1 MSGIMSRRDD
11 LELPLPPEVA
21 EAEADGEVARLY
33 GDIRW
38 ALRSPTVNLVYR
50 LLASYPDYLAAAWRE
65 IGPNLASR
73 YLEQQAERLRA
84 LAAFD
89 VGPDGGRFREELS
102 TLGLSGDELARI
114 RAIVD
119 LFNYANP
126 KNLIV
131 VAALRLALDG
141 RAIPGS
147 GVAEDGRPLP
157 SGPLPDVEVRL
168 VDPGSAPP
176 EAQPVLAEILAAHAE
191 SGTMPSV
198 YRALANWPSFL
209 RASWGALRP
218 YVASPEFAA
227 RVRRLVDEAERAA
240 LGLPHPVGLSRART
254 EQIVGRDGAAA
265 VETILRRFG
274 TAMIPAMTVEI
285 HTLKALLDGP
295 ESARSS
301 PLAWRG

>member
-1 MSGIMSRRDD
+1 MSRSDD
-11 LELPLPPEVA
+11 LEPPLPPEVA
-21 EAEADGEVARLY
+21 EAEAGGEVARLY

-38 ALRSPTVNLVYR
+38 ALRSPNVNLVYR
-50 LLASYPDYLAAAWRE
+50 LLAHYPDYLAAAWSE
-65 IGPNLASR
+65 IGPNQASR

-84 LAAFD
+84 LAALD
-89 VGPDGGRFREELS
+89 VSPAGGRFRGELS
-102 TLGLSGDELARI
+102 ALGLSGDELARI
-114 RAIVD
+114 RGIID

-131 VAALRLALDG
+131 VAALRLVFDG

-147 GVAEDGRPLP
+147 DVAEGGQPLP

-176 EAQPVLAEILAAHAE
+176 EARPVLAEILAAHPE
-191 SGTMPSV
+191 SGAMPSV
-198 YRALANWPSFL
+198 YRALANSPSFL
-209 RASWGALRP
+209 HASWGAVRP
-218 YVASPEFAA
+218 YVAGPEFAA
-227 RVRRLVDEAERAA
+227 RVRRLIDEAERAA

-274 TAMIPAMTVEI
+274 TAMIPAMTVEV

-295 ESARSS
+295 EAARSS